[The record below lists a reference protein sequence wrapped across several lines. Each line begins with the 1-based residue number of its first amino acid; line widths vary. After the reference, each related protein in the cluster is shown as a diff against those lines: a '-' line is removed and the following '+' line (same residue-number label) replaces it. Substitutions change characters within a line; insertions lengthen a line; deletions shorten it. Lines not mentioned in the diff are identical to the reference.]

1 MNLLRAS
8 MQPALSFLN
17 PLAMNITQHTDYA
30 LRVLMYLG
38 ACPERRVTIKEVA
51 ERFDI
56 SRSHLMKIVTE
67 LVTKGF
73 VDGARGK
80 GGGLKLARATAEIGI
95 GDVVRQLEP
104 SLELVECFG
113 TQSHCVLDPAC
124 RLKGALDSA
133 LQAFL
138 AALDRVSLADLVGSD
153 TRLRAVLDL
162 EPARG
167 HASPVTIMR
176 EVARAKGR

>member
-1 MNLLRAS
+1 MAATATPLH
-8 MQPALSFLN
+8 AL
-17 PLAMNITQHTDYA
+17 PMNITQHTDYA

-38 ACPERRVTIKEVA
+38 AVPERRVTIKEVA

-67 LVTKGF
+67 LVAKGF

-80 GGGLKLARATAEIGI
+80 GGGLRLARAASEIGL

-104 SLELVECFG
+104 SLALVECFG

-124 RLKGALDSA
+124 QLKGALDSA

-138 AALDRVSLADLVGSD
+138 AALDRVSLADLVGND
-153 TRLRAVLDL
+153 TRLHEVLGL
-162 EPARG
+162 ETPKRHPSA
-167 HASPVTIMR
+167 VTIMR
-176 EVARAKGR
+176 QVAKAKER

>member
-1 MNLLRAS
+1 
-8 MQPALSFLN
+8 
-17 PLAMNITQHTDYA
+17 MNITQHTDYA

-67 LVTKGF
+67 LVAKGF

-80 GGGLKLARATAEIGI
+80 GGGLRLARASSEIGL
-95 GDVVRQLEP
+95 GNVVRQLEP
-104 SLELVECFG
+104 SLALVECFG
-113 TQSHCVLDPAC
+113 TQSHCLLDPAC
-124 RLKGALDSA
+124 QLKGALDSA

-138 AALDRVSLADLVGSD
+138 AALDRVSLADLVGTD
-153 TRLRAVLDL
+153 ARLHAVLGL
-162 EPARG
+162 EPTGRK
-167 HASPVTIMR
+167 PMQVTILR
-176 EVARAKGR
+176 QVAGGEER

>member
-1 MNLLRAS
+1 MQLAVTLLHT
-8 MQPALSFLN
+8 
-17 PLAMNITQHTDYA
+17 LAMNITQHTDYA

-67 LVTKGF
+67 LVAKGF

-80 GGGLKLARATAEIGI
+80 GGGLKLARATAEIGV
-95 GDVVRQLEP
+95 GEVVRRVEP

-113 TQSHCVLDPAC
+113 TQSHCLLDPAC

-138 AALDRVSLADLVGSD
+138 AALDRVSLADLVGND
-153 TRLRAVLDL
+153 TRLHEELGL
-162 EPARG
+162 ETPRRHPSA
-167 HASPVTIMR
+167 VTIMR
-176 EVARAKGR
+176 QVAKAKER

>member
-1 MNLLRAS
+1 MNV
-8 MQPALSFLN
+8 
-17 PLAMNITQHTDYA
+17 TQHTDYA

-51 ERFDI
+51 ERFAI

-67 LVTKGF
+67 LVAKGF
-73 VDGARGK
+73 VNGARGK
-80 GGGLKLARATAEIGI
+80 GGGLKLARPAAEIGV
-95 GDVVRQLEP
+95 GEVVRQVEP

-124 RLKGALDSA
+124 RLKGVLDSA

-138 AALDRVSLADLVGSD
+138 AVLDRVSLADLVGGDS
-153 TRLRAVLDL
+153 RVREMLGL
-162 EPARG
+162 EPQVRPT
-167 HASPVTIMR
+167 SPVTILR
-176 EVARAKGR
+176 QVGGPEGR